1 MTVRTGDQDDPTLDQ
16 PVHPTGKSSQRI
28 VVGPGI
34 DPPTRTAMGVP
45 PDKITRILPRGT
57 TVGRYMLLE
66 PVGEG
71 GMGVVYRAFDPELD
85 RSVAVK
91 LIRSAGGS
99 EEARARLLREAQA
112 LARLSHPNV
121 VAVHDVGTVGDQVFL
136 AMEMLDGESLRDW
149 LRAAPRDWRTIVRAF
164 ADAGRGLAAA
174 HRAGLVH
181 RDFKPANAFVETS
194 GRVRLLDF
202 GLARPADAL
211 TGELDR
217 LHPSD
222 DDVPHSGIYASVT
235 KEGRVA
241 GTPRYMSPEQAGGG
255 AATALSDQYAFC
267 VALCEALY
275 QKRPRPDTPERDMR
289 GPGPR
294 RLRSVIARGLR
305 SDPAARYSTMDEV
318 VTALDRIVAGRRS
331 LVAGAVLATA
341 AAGAVIAFAATRSNA
356 ADPGER
362 CQRADDRI
370 GAVWTAA
377 GAEAVRRAFAATGR
391 PYAADAATR
400 VVDGLA
406 RYVTAWS
413 DARREACLATW
424 VHGEQSA
431 EMLDRRMACLDRRLV
446 SLRGYVGVIAA
457 ATPEIVDRA
466 VGGLP
471 TASDLAPCADVDAL
485 LQGDWPA
492 APETRA
498 QVAAL
503 EARLE
508 EAATLQFAGKYPEA
522 TLAARAVAD
531 EARAIGRLPLVSEAI
546 FTIGNIQQVSGDAD
560 GAQASLDEAMEVAA
574 EAKYLKIA
582 ARAAVLQ
589 VYVVGDLLGRYDEA
603 IGLARMARI
612 QVKLLGDP
620 PRFVAALRNNLGNVY
635 FYQGR
640 HDEAQREF
648 AATLAIELQLY
659 GLEHIDVAWSW
670 SNLGR
675 VMHAQGKAAEARP
688 YFERAVDIAGK
699 ALGDHH
705 PVLAPF
711 LGNLALVLNELGEPA
726 LARVH
731 IDRGIRILEATL
743 GRSNRRVSELL
754 VNLGDAFDLEG
765 RHADA
770 LAACDEALAIDEPKL
785 AATHLAV
792 GKELRCRGRAL
803 VGLGR
808 AADAVPVLERAL
820 AILRERTQDR
830 AEHAAAEAPLAQAL
844 WLSGHRT
851 RALAIGRQALD
862 GYASVPGRDRQREAV
877 AAWLA
882 GKR

>member
-1 MTVRTGDQDDPTLDQ
+1 VRTDQDDTTIDEPAGT
-16 PVHPTGKSSQRI
+16 PARTSQRV
-28 VVGPGI
+28 VVGPGA

-45 PDKITRILPRGT
+45 PGKVTRIMARGT

-91 LIRSAGGS
+91 LIRSADGS
-99 EEARARLLREAQA
+99 AEARARLLREAQA
-112 LARLSHPNV
+112 MARLAHPNV
-121 VAVHDVGTVGDQVFL
+121 VGVHDVGTVGDQVFL
-136 AMEMLDGESLRDW
+136 AMELLDGQSLRDW
-149 LRAAPRDWRTIVRAF
+149 LRSSPRGWRDIVRAF

-194 GRVRLLDF
+194 GRIRLLDF

-211 TGELDR
+211 TAELDPT
-217 LHPSD
+217 HSSD
-222 DDVPHSGIYASVT
+222 DDIPHSGIYASVT
-235 KEGRVA
+235 RAGRVA
-241 GTPRYMSPEQAGGG
+241 GTPRYMSPEQVAGG
-255 AATALSDQYAFC
+255 AATPLSDQYAFC

-275 QKRPRPDTPERDMR
+275 QKRPRPDTSERDMR

-294 RLRSVIARGLR
+294 RLKGMIARGLR
-305 SDPAARYSTMDEV
+305 SEPAARWPSMDILV
-318 VTALDRIVAGRRS
+318 GQLDRVVAGRRS
-331 LVAGAVLATA
+331 LVVA
-341 AAGAVIAFAATRSNA
+341 AALAVIVVGAAIAVAAGGSNA
-356 ADPGER
+356 VDPGER

-377 GAEAVRRAFAATGR
+377 DAEAVRQAFAATGR
-391 PYAADAATR
+391 PYAADASTR

-413 DARREACLATW
+413 DARRDACLATW
-424 VHGEQSA
+424 ARGEQSA
-431 EMLDRRMACLDRRLV
+431 ELLDRRMACLDRRLV
-446 SLRGYVGVIAA
+446 SLRGYVGVVSS
-457 ATPEIVDRA
+457 ATAEIVDRA

-471 TASDLAPCADVDAL
+471 TAADLAACADTAAL

-492 APETRA
+492 SPETRA
-498 QVAAL
+498 TIAAL

-508 EAATLQFAGKYPEA
+508 EASTLQFAGNYPAA
-522 TLAARAVAD
+522 TREARAVAD
-531 EARAIGRLPLVSEAI
+531 EARALGRLPLVAEAI

-560 GAQASLDEAMEVAA
+560 GAQASLDQAMEVAA
-574 EAKYLKIA
+574 EARYLKIA

-603 IGLARMARI
+603 IGIARMARI
-612 QVKLLGDP
+612 QTKLLGDP

-648 AATLAIELQLY
+648 AATLAIELQVY

-675 VMHAQGKAAEARP
+675 VLHVQGRAAEARP
-688 YFERAVDIAGK
+688 YFERAVAIAGK

-711 LGNLALVLNELGEPA
+711 LGNLALVLVELGEPA

-743 GRSNRRVSELL
+743 GRSNRRVAELL
-754 VNLGDAFDLEG
+754 LILADAATLDG
-765 RHADA
+765 KYADA
-770 LAACDEALAIDEPKL
+770 LAACDEALAIDGPKL
-785 AATHLAV
+785 DPTHLAI

-803 VGLGR
+803 VDLGR
-808 AADAVPVLERAL
+808 AAEAAPVLERAL
-820 AILRERTQDR
+820 AIIGQRTKDPIDT
-830 AEHAAAEAPLAQAL
+830 ANVEAPLARAL

-851 RALAIGRQALD
+851 RALIHARHARER
-862 GYASVPGRDRQREAV
+862 YAAVPGRQRQLA
-877 AAWLA
+877 ALDAWLA